1 MAMNRDDIIRMAR
14 EAGFEV
20 DENHDVWIT
29 NGYWLRELER
39 FADLV
44 AAMEREATSSA
55 YKERNQLVALLS
67 TCFPSGK
74 AKTAIEGW
82 DEAWHGCVYIEFPWG
97 QASWHYHN
105 SDAWM
110 FEHLPPYNKQW
121 NGHTTEQKYAGIAA
135 AIRARGHYD

>member
-1 MAMNRDDIIRMAR
+1 MAMTRDDIIRMAH

-44 AAMEREATSSA
+44 AAMEREACA
-55 YKERNQLVALLS
+55 KVA
-67 TCFPSGK
+67 
-74 AKTAIEGW
+74 EW
-82 DEAWHGCVYIEFPWG
+82 VG
-97 QASWHYHN
+97 QDKNHI
-105 SDAWM
+105 
-110 FEHLPPYNKQW
+110 
-121 NGHTTEQKYAGIAA
+121 GIAA